1 MLQAMGKVISF
12 FAETARELKKTSW
25 PTKGDLV
32 RSSLVVLAGTV
43 FIGAY
48 VAVVDFSL
56 FQVVGLLLDMVR

>member
-1 MLQAMGKVISF
+1 MGRIISF

-25 PTKGDLV
+25 PTRGDLI
-32 RSSLVVLAGTV
+32 RSSAVVLAGAV

-56 FQVVGLLLDMVR
+56 FQVVSLLLDLAR